1 VDALKDKRVGLYAR
15 VSTLSGQSPEMQ
27 LVELREY
34 AIRRGWQV
42 VEEYV
47 DHGVSGAKVSR
58 TALNK
63 LMADA
68 KQRQFDV
75 VACWKLDRFG
85 RSVAHVVVA
94 LAELEALGI
103 AFVSLKDNLDLGTPS
118 GRFMF
123 QIIAAFAE
131 LERAMIQERVRAGLQ
146 NAKRRGKRL
155 GRPPAMVDMA
165 RIARLRAAGASLRAI
180 AGQVGVSV
188 ATVHKVLQG
197 C

>member
-1 VDALKDKRVGLYAR
+1 MKVEKVALYAR
-15 VSTLSGQSPEMQ
+15 VSTLAGQSPEMQ

-34 AIRRGWQV
+34 AARRGLDV
-42 VEEYV
+42 IEEYV
-47 DHGVSGAKVSR
+47 DHGVSGAKGSR
-58 TALNK
+58 PALNR

-68 KQRQFDV
+68 KQRRFDV

-131 LERAMIQERVRAGLQ
+131 LERAMIAERVRAGLQ
-146 NAKRRGKRL
+146 NAKRKGKKL
-155 GRPPAMVDMA
+155 GRPPVAVDRA
-165 RIARLRAAGASLRAI
+165 RIARLRASGASMRAI
-180 AGQVGVSV
+180 SAQIGLSL
-188 ATVHKVLQG
+188 ATVHKALQQRS
-197 C
+197 